1 MVCLWKLVGKCDV
14 TDIYEQE
21 YVILCEMCAY
31 LSFYKSKGRATVF
44 LLYLFNHL
52 LMDFASFDV
61 GLKSL
66 NIYFSTL
73 RYHMGVL

>member
-1 MVCLWKLVGKCDV
+1 
-14 TDIYEQE
+14 
-21 YVILCEMCAY
+21 MCAY
-31 LSFYKSKGRATVF
+31 LSFYKSKGWATVF